1 VSHRAGFPESPA
13 PSTDALVRFAN
24 ARRAVLPALACRAAA
39 AEYARPL
46 RAGGDAL
53 RMRETDG
60 AMEPALNIPDAFNVT
75 TAFVDENLTAGR
87 AAAVAVY
94 AGDRRITYGELA
106 EQVNRA
112 GNALRSLDVR
122 AEERVFLLLL
132 DSPEFA
138 YLFWGAIRIGA
149 VPVPTNTALRPT
161 DYAYM
166 LRDSRAGVL
175 AVSAALLPLVEPVLR
190 DVPALR
196 HVIVAGDGPAPSAG
210 PGAGKADAPHGL
222 PRHPLADLL
231 AAASPQLAPA
241 PTHRDEPAFW
251 LWSSGSTGAPKGT
264 VHLHHDMVWCAELYG
279 RGVLGI
285 EPDDVCLSIA
295 KLYFAYG
302 LGNALYFPMR
312 AGAAT
317 VLHPGRFDP
326 PAYFGLIER
335 YHPTLFF
342 GVPTAYAA
350 MLAAAESPA
359 RLGRVRRCVSAG
371 EPLPS
376 AIYTRWKERF
386 GVEILDGIGSTEA
399 LHIYISNRPERVR
412 PGSSGEVVPGY
423 AVRIV
428 DEAGRDLPA
437 GEIGDLL
444 VSGESVAASYWN
456 KHAQSRRAFA
466 GEWFRSGDKYYRD
479 ADGYYW
485 YCGRSDDM
493 LKVGGQWVSPAEVE
507 ATLIQHPAVLESGV
521 VGCADEDDLVKPYA
535 FVVLQPG
542 AAASGA
548 LAREIQTFVRD
559 QIAPFKYP
567 RWIEFVPE
575 LPKTATGKIQR
586 FRLRERLARSSAPA
600 ASS

>member
-1 VSHRAGFPESPA
+1 
-13 PSTDALVRFAN
+13 
-24 ARRAVLPALACRAAA
+24 
-39 AEYARPL
+39 
-46 RAGGDAL
+46 
-53 RMRETDG
+53 
-60 AMEPALNIPDAFNVT
+60 MEPALDLPETFNVT
-75 TAFVDENLTAGR
+75 TAFIDRNLESGRDGSVAIHAGE
-87 AAAVAVY
+87 
-94 AGDRRITYGELA
+94 RRVSYGELA
-106 EQVNRA
+106 GHVNRA
-112 GNALRSLDVR
+112 GNALRGLGVR
-122 AEERVFLLLL
+122 PEERVFLLVL

-149 VPVPTNTALRPT
+149 VPVPTNTALRPQ
-161 DYAYM
+161 DYAHM

-175 AVSAALLPLVEPVLR
+175 AVSEPLLPLVEAVLGEAPELR
-190 DVPALR
+190 HIIVVEDGTVPAAPAGTAARDGEAAVRARRPAR
-196 HVIVAGDGPAPSAG
+196 HRFAE
-210 PGAGKADAPHGL
+210 L
-222 PRHPLADLL
+222 C
-231 AAASPQLAPA
+231 AAAEQQLAPA

-264 VHLHHDMVWCAELYG
+264 VHLHHDMVHCADLYG

-285 EPDDVCLSIA
+285 DPGDVCLSIA

-312 AGAAT
+312 VGAAT
-317 VLHPGRFDP
+317 VLYPGRFDP
-326 PAYFGLIER
+326 PTYFGLIER
-335 YHPTLFF
+335 YRPTLFF

-350 MLAAAESPA
+350 MLAADGP
-359 RLGRVRRCVSAG
+359 RGLGRVRRCVSAG
-371 EPLPS
+371 EPLPA
-376 AIYTRWKERF
+376 AIFTRWKERF

-399 LHIYISNRPERVR
+399 LHIYISNRPERAR

-423 AVRIV
+423 QVRIV

-444 VSGESVAASYWN
+444 VSGDSIAAYYWN
-456 KHAQSRRAFA
+456 KQTQTRRAFA

-479 ADGYYW
+479 TDGYYW

-521 VGCADEDDLVKPYA
+521 VGCTGDDDLVKPYA
-535 FVVLQPG
+535 FVVLKPG
-542 AAASGA
+542 ATASEA
-548 LAREIQTFVRD
+548 LAREIQAFVRD
-559 QIAPFKYP
+559 KIAAFKYP

-586 FRLRERLARSSAPA
+586 FRLRERLARSSAA
-600 ASS
+600 AST